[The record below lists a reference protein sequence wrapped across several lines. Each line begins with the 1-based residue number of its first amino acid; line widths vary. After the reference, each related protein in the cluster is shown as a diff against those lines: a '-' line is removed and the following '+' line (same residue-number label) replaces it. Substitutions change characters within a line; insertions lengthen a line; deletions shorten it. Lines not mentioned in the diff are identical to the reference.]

1 VTVGQDTLKLLRK
14 TSVMNQ
20 KKETTAL
27 LLSLLIAIGAITG
40 GLRWLDNKQQG
51 QSKLSIDLIKA
62 NILPG
67 QKSTFNSAQ
76 ISQGSAILITQD
88 ITPEKQAAVQA
99 IATQEYIQAVSQLEQ
114 SLIKQPNDPE
124 ALIYLNNARIA
135 EGKAYNLAV
144 PVPIGTEITTAQ
156 EILRGVA
163 QAQTE
168 INQQGGI
175 NGVPIKITIANDD
188 NDPET
193 AKQIAE
199 SFAKNKDI
207 LGVIGH
213 FASDIT
219 LAVAPIYEQN
229 GLVAISA
236 TSTSISL
243 SDAGNYIFRTVPSDR
258 FTSNALAQYAL
269 NQLNQNQ
276 VALIYNSQSAYSQS
290 LRDTFTTDLVS
301 NGGEIVFEADLSQ
314 GNFNPAEMLQ
324 QANNQ
329 GAKVL
334 VFLNDSQTLDKAY
347 LLMQLNNRQL
357 PMLGGDGI
365 YRPQTLQ
372 VAGEKSL
379 GIVLGVPWHI
389 LGNHNSN
396 FPTTA
401 RRLWGG
407 DVSWRTAMAYD
418 TTKALIA
425 GLSNDPSRQ
434 GIQQTLSQPDFAFEG
449 ASGTVK
455 FLASGDRNQAVQLVT
470 VQVGKRSSFGYDFV
484 PLK

>member
-1 VTVGQDTLKLLRK
+1 MSQI
-14 TSVMNQ
+14 NQ
-20 KKETTAL
+20 NKETTAL
-27 LLSLLIAIGAITG
+27 ILSLLITIGAITA
-40 GLRWLDNKQQG
+40 GLRWLQNKQPSQN
-51 QSKLSIDLIKA
+51 KFAIDLNRPSISAKR
-62 NILPG
+62 
-67 QKSTFNSAQ
+67 KSSLNSDK
-76 ISQGSAILITQD
+76 ISQGSTILINQD
-88 ITPEKQAAVQA
+88 ITPEKQAAVKA
-99 IATQEYIQAVSQLEQ
+99 LATENYEQAVTQLEQ
-114 SLIKQPNDPE
+114 SLTKQHNDPE
-124 ALIYLNNARIA
+124 SLIYLNNALIA

-144 PVPIGTEITTAQ
+144 AVPISTEITTAQ

-168 INQQGGI
+168 INHQGGI
-175 NGVPIKITIANDD
+175 NGVPIKITIADDD
-188 NDPET
+188 NEAET

-199 SFAKNKDI
+199 TLAKNKDI

-213 FASDIT
+213 YASDIT

-229 GLVAISA
+229 GLVAISP
-236 TSTSISL
+236 TSTSVSL
-243 SDAGNYIFRTVPSDR
+243 SDVGDYIFRAVPSDR
-258 FTSNALAQYAL
+258 FTGNALAQYAL
-269 NQLNQNQ
+269 NQMKQRQ

-290 LRDTFTTDLVS
+290 LRDTFNTDLVS
-301 NGGEIVFEADLSQ
+301 NGGEIMLEADLSQ
-314 GNFNPAEMLQ
+314 ENFNPVEILE

-334 VFLNDSQTLDKAY
+334 VFLNDSRTLDKAY
-347 LLMQLNNRQL
+347 LLMQANNNQL
-357 PMLGGDGI
+357 PMLGGDSI

-372 VAGEKSL
+372 IVGEKSL

-389 LGNHNSN
+389 TVNHNSD
-396 FPTTA
+396 FPTAA

-418 TTKALIA
+418 STKALIV
-425 GLSNDPSRQ
+425 GLSNNPSRQ
-434 GIQQTLSQPDFAFEG
+434 GIERTLSQPQFAFQG

-470 VQVGKRSSFGYDFV
+470 VQQGKRSSFGYDFV

>member
-1 VTVGQDTLKLLRK
+1 
-14 TSVMNQ
+14 MNQ

-51 QSKLSIDLIKA
+51 QNKLTIDLIKA
-62 NILPG
+62 KILPE

-76 ISQGSAILITQD
+76 ISQGSTILITQD
-88 ITPEKQAAVQA
+88 ITPEKQAAVKKMSSTSSA
-99 IATQEYIQAVSQLEQ
+99 IATEDYIQAASQLEQ
-114 SLIKQPNDPE
+114 SLAKQPNDPE

-135 EGKAYNLAV
+135 EGQAYNLAV

-199 SFAKNKDI
+199 SLAKNKDI

-258 FTSNALAQYAL
+258 FTSNALAEYTL
-269 NQLNQNQ
+269 NQLHQRQ

-301 NGGEIVFEADLSQ
+301 DGGEIVFEADLSQ
-314 GNFNPAEMLQ
+314 ENFNPAEMLE
-324 QANNQ
+324 QASRQ
-329 GAKVL
+329 GATVI

-357 PMLGGDGI
+357 PMLGGDSI

-372 VAGEKSL
+372 VAGEKCV

-389 LGNHNSN
+389 LGNNNSN
-396 FPTTA
+396 FPSTA

-470 VQVGKRSSFGYDFV
+470 VQPGKRSSFGYDFV
-484 PLK
+484 PITVNSQQ